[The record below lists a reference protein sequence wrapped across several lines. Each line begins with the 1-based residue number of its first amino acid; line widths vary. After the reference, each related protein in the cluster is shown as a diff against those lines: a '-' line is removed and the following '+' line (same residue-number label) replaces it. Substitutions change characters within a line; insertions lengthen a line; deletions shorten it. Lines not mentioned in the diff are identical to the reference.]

1 MFDDIIQN
9 LEKWSQEQN
18 LIEKTFESC
27 QIFLQNSAADDAE
40 LFPAMN
46 DIIDGVQR
54 QRWKLSEIKPI
65 FWNQALI
72 FKHSLLSYNYIDT
85 QLQLYF
91 DNPESCDIED
101 LEQIG
106 SYRLIVA
113 IDGEIVDDYLEI
125 YNDCLL
131 VDDTLDE

>member
-27 QIFLQNSAADDAE
+27 QTFLQNSAADDAE
-40 LFPAMN
+40 LFLPMN
-46 DIIDGVQR
+46 DTIDGVQR

-65 FWNQALI
+65 FCNQALI
-72 FKHSLLSYNYIDT
+72 FKHSILSYCYIDT
-85 QLQLYF
+85 HLILYLN
-91 DNPESCDIED
+91 DDENCDLKSRE
-101 LEQIG
+101 IG
-106 SYRLIVA
+106 SYRLIVK

-125 YNDCLL
+125 YNDYLL
-131 VDDTLDE
+131 VDDSVDE